1 MRVCAVQER
10 GVDFDGRDVFSGD
23 ERQLNDAENCGSG
36 DSEPGGART
45 TCTVDS
51 ADEGWRDGSRQT
63 ATRHGESVDLAED
76 LGRWGGVFEQD
87 ECGRVDDD
95 ADEAL

>member
-1 MRVCAVQER
+1 MRVRAVQER
-10 GVDFDGRDVFSGD
+10 GVDFDRRDMLSGD

-51 ADEGWRDGSRQT
+51 ADEGWRDGSCQT
-63 ATRHGESVDLAED
+63 AAGHGESVDLAQN
-76 LGRWGGVFEQD
+76 LR
-87 ECGRVDDD
+87 
-95 ADEAL
+95 